1 MVTEHGSK
9 ANAPF
14 QILFFSM
21 MGQLSIRPLTALL
34 AAGMNVVGL
43 VVPAKTLPA
52 TLMQEEESP
61 FTAIL
66 PPTPETM
73 PLLTPN
79 APSLLQI
86 AQQHQ
91 LPLYA
96 AQDLE
101 SKETIDT
108 ITDLR
113 PNVIIVSC
121 FSLRI
126 PTNVL
131 EIPTHGALNVHP
143 SLLPK
148 FRGPDP
154 LFWTFRAGEL
164 DTGVTIHYMDE
175 GLDTGDIAMQVP
187 VSLPQGVGEPEAE
200 KILAAQAGELLTAA
214 VTRLEE
220 GNLPR
225 RPQVSGG
232 SYQPAPSPAD
242 YSISTD
248 WPAQRA
254 YTFMRGTVNRKR
266 PYALASEGQVIFL
279 QTAVFY
285 NESMTL
291 PHPIIWRG
299 NDVLIQMAPGVL
311 RARVAV

>member
-1 MVTEHGSK
+1 MVTERGSK

-14 QILFFSM
+14 RILFFSM

-34 AAGMNVVGL
+34 AAGMNVIGL
-43 VVPAKTLPA
+43 VVPVKTLPT
-52 TLMQEEESP
+52 TLIRDESP
-61 FTAIL
+61 FTAVL
-66 PPTPETM
+66 PPTAGAM

-86 AQQHQ
+86 ARQHQ

-96 AQDLE
+96 ARDLE
-101 SKETIDT
+101 TKEAIDT

-113 PNVIIVSC
+113 PDAIIVSC

-126 PTNVL
+126 PTDVL

-187 VSLPQGVGEPEAE
+187 VSLPKGISEPEAE

-214 VTRLEE
+214 VTRLKE
-220 GNLPR
+220 GKLPR

-254 YTFMRGTVNRKR
+254 YTFMRGTANRKR

-299 NDVLIQMAPGVL
+299 NDVLIQMSPGVL